1 MIKRTEYQSE
11 EFTNSVFILMVAENN
26 EHKQKIFFTSLA
38 LIRKYW
44 LFERSLP
51 LSKRNFLD
59 ILIAL
64 AT

>member
-26 EHKQKIFFTSLA
+26 EHKKIFFTSLA